1 MALPH
6 VVPSPLGG
14 VFSVKVYGVELKAQ
28 EVNMA
33 LLALLFLIVYT
44 LLSPNPLQAKE
55 FKRPEQAL
63 SQIYP
68 GSQIEV
74 RNITLTREQ
83 VEEVQRISGVKLE
96 SRLASW
102 YIVRKGGQI
111 IAYGYADIHR
121 VRTHPEVVLYT
132 ITPDGR
138 LDVVEVLAFYEPL
151 EYMPEDQWLRLFA
164 GKQLSKDP
172 IRLRRDIPNITGSTL
187 TARAITDNARK
198 VLAMWQILF
207 GGQR

>member
-1 MALPH
+1 MALI
-6 VVPSPLGG
+6 G
-14 VFSVKVYGVELKAQ
+14 
-28 EVNMA
+28 A
-33 LLALLFLIVYT
+33 LLVFVHALFLFS
-44 LLSPNPLQAKE
+44 LSWAKE
-55 FKRPEQAL
+55 IRRPEQAL

-74 RNITLTREQ
+74 RNIVLTKEQ
-83 VEEVQRISGVKLE
+83 LEEVQRLSGVKME

-102 YIVRKGGQI
+102 YLVKRGGQL
-111 IAYGYADIHR
+111 IAYAYVDMHR

-132 ITPDGR
+132 IKPDGR

-151 EYMPEDQWLRLFA
+151 EYMPEDNWLRLFA
-164 GKQLSKDP
+164 GKQLQKDP
-172 IRLRRDIPNITGSTL
+172 IRLRKDIPNITGATL

-198 VLAMWQILF
+198 VLALWQVLF

>member
-1 MALPH
+1 MTWLT
-6 VVPSPLGG
+6 
-14 VFSVKVYGVELKAQ
+14 F
-28 EVNMA
+28 
-33 LLALLFLIVYT
+33 LFLIVYT
-44 LLSPNPLQAKE
+44 LSHFGSSQAKE
-55 FKRPEQAL
+55 LKRPEQAL
-63 SQIYP
+63 AQIYP

-83 VEEVQRISGVKLE
+83 VEEVQKISGVKVE

-102 YIVRKGGQI
+102 YIVKKSGQI

-132 ITPDGR
+132 ITPEGK

-151 EYMPEDQWLRLFA
+151 EYMPEDQWLKLFA

-172 IRLRRDIPNITGSTL
+172 IRLRRDIPNITGATL

-198 VLAMWQILF
+198 VLVMWQLIF
-207 GGQR
+207 GGVR

>member
-1 MALPH
+1 
-6 VVPSPLGG
+6 
-14 VFSVKVYGVELKAQ
+14 
-28 EVNMA
+28 MA
-33 LLALLFLIVYT
+33 LLTFLFLIAYT
-44 LLSPNPLQAKE
+44 LLSPNSLQAKE

-68 GSQIEV
+68 SSQIEV

-102 YIVRKGGQI
+102 YIVKKGGQI
-111 IAYGYADIHR
+111 IAYGYADMHR

-138 LDVVEVLAFYEPL
+138 LDVVEVLAFHEPL

-164 GKQLSKDP
+164 SKQLNKDP
-172 IRLRRDIPNITGSTL
+172 IRLRRDIPNITGATL

>member
-1 MALPH
+1 MK
-6 VVPSPLGG
+6 
-14 VFSVKVYGVELKAQ
+14 F
-28 EVNMA
+28 
-33 LLALLFLIVYT
+33 LALFLLIV
-44 LLSPNPLQAKE
+44 SVAFSKE

-74 RNITLTREQ
+74 KNLTLSKEQ
-83 VEEVQRISGVKLE
+83 VEEIQRSSGVKLE
-96 SRLASW
+96 TRLASW
-102 YIVRKGGQI
+102 YLVRKGGQTV
-111 IAYGYADIHR
+111 AYGYVDIHR

-151 EYMPEDQWLRLFA
+151 EYMPEDQWLKLFA
-164 GKQLSKDP
+164 GKQLNKDP
-172 IRLRRDIPNITGSTL
+172 IRLRRDIPNITGATL

-198 VLAMWQILF
+198 VLVMWQVLF